1 MREIKFKYSTIGDNT
16 QENREW
22 LEQVGYINFDYNTK
36 GTHIVSY
43 WSERYK
49 KSYFQCVTY
58 HELIGLRMYESSI
71 NCIGNSPLFKAVS
84 AIREGT
90 ESVIEGDIVWVSIK
104 EFPNYQVSNLGEVR
118 RIKTR
123 FGNKCNFILKQSV
136 KSDYYGVCLSKDGVK
151 STKTVHRL
159 VAESFMPNDNDFYVV
174 NHINGNKFDNRIENL
189 EWCTISENAKH
200 YYRILG
206 GEAKNKRPVVM
217 INADNIVVRSFDSLT
232 AAAEFIGGSI
242 SNIYRCCVGQY
253 KTSYGFKWEYK

>member
-1 MREIKFKYSTIGDNT
+1 MRFSYSVIGDNT

-22 LEQVGYINFDYNTK
+22 LEMLGYRLGTVICDEANIIVTDGNFYLLAYNHVNK
-36 GTHIVSY
+36 PN
-43 WSERYK
+43 
-49 KSYFQCVTY
+49 
-58 HELIGLRMYESSI
+58 SI
-71 NCIGNSPLFKAVS
+71 NCIGNPPLFKAVS
-84 AIREGT
+84 AMREGT
-90 ESVIEGDIVWVSIK
+90 ESVIEGNIVWVSIK